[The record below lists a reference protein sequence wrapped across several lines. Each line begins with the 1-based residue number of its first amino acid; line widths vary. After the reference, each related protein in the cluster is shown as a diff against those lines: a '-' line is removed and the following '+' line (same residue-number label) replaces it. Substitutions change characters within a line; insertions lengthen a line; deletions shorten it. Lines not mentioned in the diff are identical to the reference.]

1 MNQELYDLLNS
12 AGEIRIEIGGPE
24 KYRYLTNEEIIT
36 LLDAM
41 EAMEMLI
48 EWEQMAR
55 MQRKA
60 A

>member
-1 MNQELYDLLNS
+1 MNNELYSLLNS
-12 AGEIRIEIGGPE
+12 AGEIRLEIGGKE
-24 KYRYLTNEEIIT
+24 KYRYLSNEEIIL

-41 EAMEMLI
+41 EAQGALKEL
-48 EWEQMAR
+48 ENRAR